1 MISNDNI
8 WSLAYYYA
16 MIEYLS
22 EIDARPKNTY
32 YRLIKEKPKKK
43 NRNRLKNG
51 IVGSTKENRELNG
64 PLFLFLVVQ
73 DGFSIVLQISP
84 YSHAPLLVR

>member
-1 MISNDNI
+1 MNTDNI
-8 WSLAYYYA
+8 RSLAYYHA

-43 NRNRLKNG
+43 KQKPPEKWYSRFYK
-51 IVGSTKENRELNG
+51 RE
-64 PLFLFLVVQ
+64 Q
-73 DGFSIVLQISP
+73 R
-84 YSHAPLLVR
+84 A

>member
-1 MISNDNI
+1 MNTDNI
-8 WSLAYYYA
+8 GSLAYYHT

-43 NRNRLKNG
+43 KQ
-51 IVGSTKENRELNG
+51 KPPEKW
-64 PLFLFLVVQ
+64 
-73 DGFSIVLQISP
+73 
-84 YSHAPLLVR
+84 YSRFCKRKQRA

>member
-1 MISNDNI
+1 MNTDNI
-8 WSLAYYYA
+8 GSLAYYHA

-43 NRNRLKNG
+43 KQKPPEKL
-51 IVGSTKENRELNG
+51 
-64 PLFLFLVVQ
+64 
-73 DGFSIVLQISP
+73 
-84 YSHAPLLVR
+84 YSRFCKRKQRT